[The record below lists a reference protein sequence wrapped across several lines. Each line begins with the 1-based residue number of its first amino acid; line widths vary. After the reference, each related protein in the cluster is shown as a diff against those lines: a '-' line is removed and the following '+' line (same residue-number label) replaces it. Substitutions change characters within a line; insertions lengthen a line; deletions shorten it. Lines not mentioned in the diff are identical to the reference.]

1 MLICTLLLKLPVP
14 PNVVVFSYNNADT
27 FERLDK
33 PTSMICLPNNS
44 MQIA

>member
-14 PNVVVFSYNNADT
+14 PNVVFSYNNADT

>member
-1 MLICTLLLKLPVP
+1 MLKCMLLLKLPVP